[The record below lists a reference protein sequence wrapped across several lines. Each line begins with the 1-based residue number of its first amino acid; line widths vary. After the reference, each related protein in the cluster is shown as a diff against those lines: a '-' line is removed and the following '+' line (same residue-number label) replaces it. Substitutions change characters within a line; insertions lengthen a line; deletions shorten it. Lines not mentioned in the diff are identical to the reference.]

1 MKTLSGISKKQV
13 QEFEELTDSVVQE
26 PKLYVKMHAMKR
38 RHKRRQ
44 INFKWI
50 ILGIAALLLI
60 FSVLLAA
67 GIFHV
72 DQVEV
77 TGNSYYTEEEITALV
92 MGDRRN
98 SLYLMAQYG
107 YLGGKEIPFVD
118 NVEVTLVSPDHIKI
132 RVYEKTLIGYVKY
145 MGSNLYFD
153 KDGTVV
159 ESSASVLE
167 SVPCIK
173 GLKFDTLT
181 LYQPLNVKNEE
192 VFGILLSMTQMMKKY
207 ELNPDAI
214 TLKNDGTEIVLTF
227 QNVRINLGSGGHMDE
242 KAARIK
248 SLIPDLAD
256 KSGVLHMEEYT
267 NESTNISFIKDK

>member
-1 MKTLSGISKKQV
+1 
-13 QEFEELTDSVVQE
+13 
-26 PKLYVKMHAMKR
+26 MHAMKR
-38 RHKRRQ
+38 RRKSKQ

-50 ILGIAALLLI
+50 ITGIAALLI
-60 FSVLLAA
+60 VFSVLLAA
-67 GIFHV
+67 GIFRV
-72 DQVEV
+72 DQVDV
-77 TGNSYYTEEEITALV
+77 TGNFYYTEEEITELV
-92 MGDRRN
+92 MGESRN

-107 YLGGKEIPFVD
+107 YFGGKEIPFVD
-118 NVEVTLVSPDHIKI
+118 SVEVTLISPSHIKI

-159 ESSASVLE
+159 ESSSSILE
-167 SVPCIK
+167 GVPCIK

-181 LYQPLNVKNEE
+181 LYHPLNVKNEE

-207 ELNPDAI
+207 ELNPNEI
-214 TLKNDGTEIVLTF
+214 TLKNDGTEVVLTF
-227 QNVRINLGSGGHMDE
+227 KNVRINLGTGDHMDE

-248 SLIPDLAD
+248 SLLPDLED
-256 KSGVLHMEEYT
+256 KAGVLHMEEYT

>member
-38 RHKRRQ
+38 RHKRKQ

-50 ILGIAALLLI
+50 ISGIAALLLI

-77 TGNSYYTEEEITALV
+77 TGNSYYTEEEITELV

-159 ESSASVLE
+159 ESSSSVLE

-181 LYQPLNVKNEE
+181 LYQPLNVKHEE
-192 VFGILLSMTQMMKKY
+192 VFGILLSMSQMMKKY

-214 TLKNDGTEIVLTF
+214 TLKNDGMEIVLTF
-227 QNVRINLGSGGHMDE
+227 QNVRINLGTGDHMDE

-248 SLIPDLAD
+248 SLIPDLED

-267 NESTNISFIKDK
+267 N